1 MKETP
6 FIHEVG
12 RTSVDY
18 TDFRKILDGLGD
30 IVFVKGLD
38 GSYLSVNES
47 FEKVVG
53 RTRQQLIGTSDAG
66 LLPDH
71 HLAVVRAKEELLLR
85 EGHPVEYEMI
95 YERDGDSRFLKVRKQ
110 LLRDEHGCATA
121 IIGTARDVTS
131 ERAAENKYRF
141 IFDNA
146 PIAFWEEDFSR
157 AKVILDEIKARG
169 VQNFRKHFKD
179 NPDDL
184 HRCIESIRIKDVNLA
199 TMRMNRV
206 NDKPQFIA
214 ELKRTFTQDSQ
225 SVFLDEFVA
234 LAEGKTIFRS
244 EASTIDVGGE
254 RLDVLFHLNV
264 LPGHEHDL
272 SVVLVSVIDV
282 TPLKRTESE
291 LSRVKELYRSV
302 VEGQQEMIC
311 RFLPMGRITF
321 LNGAF
326 GEFFS
331 DQLERKQ
338 NVSFLELFPRT
349 DHTDFFTQFACLD
362 PSSPVCSFET
372 HNYAP
377 DGRLVWQRWSVTA
390 LFSIKGEAT
399 EYQAVG
405 TDITERKETEEALAS
420 SEARW
425 RSVFDSAHDLIIT
438 INNQGLILSANSVA
452 SRAAGIQLA
461 GKMISDVL
469 SQQNEQRAREVL
481 SAVFEQGTR
490 TEIELK
496 VSAGP
501 NEGNTLNCVITPVR
515 YQDRVLSATVIARD
529 VTATRRMENRIREAL
544 IEGQENERKR
554 VSRELHDG
562 LGQLFT
568 AIRLNFEHLE
578 SSVRKEA
585 NDETRIRM
593 SNLEKNIK
601 MAIEEVKGISH
612 NLMPDLLE
620 QFGLEAAMRDLISNW
635 SNDCAANLSL
645 EVVDLRN
652 GLPEPVSLSLYRM
665 AQELITN
672 AVRHSGAAN
681 IFVQLID
688 HGDTVM
694 LMVEDDGSGFDPDS
708 EQIGLGLR
716 NIRSRAELLEGTV
729 DIDSYSGR
737 GTVTTV
743 EIPLLVRSI

>member
-1 MKETP
+1 MEETP
-6 FIHEVG
+6 PIPEVG

-18 TDFRKILDGLGD
+18 TDFRRILDGLGD
-30 IVFVKGLD
+30 IVFVKSLD

-47 FEKVVG
+47 FAKVVG
-53 RTRQQLIGTSDAG
+53 RSRQEIIGTTDAL

-71 HLAVVRAKEELLLR
+71 HLEVVRVKEEILLR
-85 EGHPVEYEMI
+85 EGDPVEYEI
-95 YERDGDSRFLKVRKQ
+95 VYDRDGDSRFLRIRKQ
-110 LLRDEHGCATA
+110 LLRDEHDCAKA
-121 IIGTARDVTS
+121 IIGTARDVTG

-146 PIAFWEEDFSR
+146 PIAFWEEDFSEVKR
-157 AKVILDEIKARG
+157 ILDEIKAEG
-169 VQNFRKHFKD
+169 VKNYRRYFKD
-179 NPDDL
+179 NPDVL
-184 HRCIESIRIKDVNLA
+184 HRCIQSIRIKDVNMA

-206 NDKPQFIA
+206 NDKPQLISD
-214 ELKRTFTQDSQ
+214 LNRTFTEDSGN
-225 SVFLDEFVA
+225 VFLDEFVA
-234 LAEGKTIFRS
+234 LAEGKTFFRS

-254 RLDVLFHLNV
+254 RLDVLFNLNV

-321 LNGAF
+321 MNSAF
-326 GEFFS
+326 GKFFS
-331 DQLERKQ
+331 GQLHKGLD
-338 NVSFLELFPRT
+338 VGFMELFPGSDRS
-349 DHTDFFTQFACLD
+349 DCVAQLDCLD
-362 PSSPVCSFET
+362 PTSPVCSFET

-390 LFSIKGEAT
+390 LFNAKGEAN

-481 SAVFEQGTR
+481 SAVFEQGIR

-496 VSAGP
+496 VSSGP

-554 VSRELHDG
+554 VARELHDG

-578 SSVRKEA
+578 SCIGKDA

-593 SNLEKNIK
+593 GNLEKNIK

-620 QFGLEAAMRDLISNW
+620 QFGLEAAMHDLIGNW
-635 SNDCAANLSL
+635 SHDFSANLSL
-645 EVVDLRN
+645 EIVDLRKD
-652 GLPEPVSLSLYRM
+652 LPEPVSLTLYRM

-672 AVRHSGAAN
+672 AVRHSNAAN

-743 EIPLLVRSI
+743 EIPLSIHLR